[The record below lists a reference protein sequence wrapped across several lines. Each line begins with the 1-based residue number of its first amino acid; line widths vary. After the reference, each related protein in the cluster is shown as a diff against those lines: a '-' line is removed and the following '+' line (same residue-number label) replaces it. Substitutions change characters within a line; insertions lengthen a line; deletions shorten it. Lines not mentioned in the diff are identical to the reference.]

1 MKTWLIAASAIG
13 GIYAPGMILL
23 DAAISKKN
31 MRVNDMP
38 EYIEKGN
45 ALYVLGKLAKEPAY
59 QHDGE
64 DYYVGIC
71 EASGVI
77 SEMRPADVAPV
88 RYGNIIQT
96 IEDGHMKRVFSCCGT
111 DFTQMTS
118 WMIPKYCPECGAIL
132 RR

>member
-31 MRVNDMP
+31 IGVDGMP

-45 ALYVLGKLAKEPAY
+45 ALFLLGNLAKEPAY

-77 SEMRPADVAPV
+77 NEIQPVDVAPV
-88 RYGNIIQT
+88 RHGKWLPTRKWWQGGSAWKQCSECSRLHLGKPNY
-96 IEDGHMKRVFSCCGT
+96 C
-111 DFTQMTS
+111 
-118 WMIPKYCPECGAIL
+118 KYCGAL
-132 RR
+132 MDL

>member
-1 MKTWLIAASAIG
+1 MIVASATG
-13 GIYAPGMILL
+13 GIFAHVMIQL
-23 DAAISKKN
+23 DAVTSKKN
-31 MRVNDMP
+31 MGVDGMP

-45 ALYVLGKLAKEPAY
+45 ALYLLGKLAKEPAY

-77 SEMRPADVAPV
+77 SEMRPADVVPV

-96 IEDGHMKRVFSCCGT
+96 LEDGHMKRVFSCCGT
-111 DFTQMTS
+111 DFMQMTS
-118 WMIPKYCPECGAIL
+118 WMISKYCPECGATL
-132 RR
+132 HR

>member
-1 MKTWLIAASAIG
+1 
-13 GIYAPGMILL
+13 MIQL

-31 MRVNDMP
+31 MGVDGMP

-45 ALYVLGKLAKEPAY
+45 ALYVLGKLAKESAY

-77 SEMRPADVAPV
+77 SEMRPADVVPV
-88 RYGNIIQT
+88 RYGNIL
-96 IEDGHMKRVFSCCGT
+96 
-111 DFTQMTS
+111 
-118 WMIPKYCPECGAIL
+118 WN
-132 RR
+132 

>member
-1 MKTWLIAASAIG
+1 MIVASATG
-13 GIYAPGMILL
+13 GIFAHVMIQL
-23 DAAISKKN
+23 DAVTSKKN
-31 MRVNDMP
+31 MGVDGMP

-45 ALYVLGKLAKEPAY
+45 ALYLLGKLAKEPAY

-77 SEMRPADVAPV
+77 SEMRPADVVPV

-118 WMIPKYCPECGAIL
+118 WMIPKYCPECGAAL
-132 RR
+132 HR